1 MARGISIRG
10 LGGNYTA
17 SKLKRK
23 IKSLK
28 AQLERA
34 ESYMKLMEKQKAM

>member
-1 MARGISIRG
+1 MAKGISIRG
-10 LGGNYTA
+10 LGGNYTV
-17 SKLKRK
+17 SRLKRK

-34 ESYMKLMEKQKAM
+34 ESYMKVMEKQKAI